1 MTHGSV
7 GVDAAA
13 YARVYEEQQTQLV
26 AYARSLTGNPWLAED
41 VVAEAH
47 FRVWRRL
54 SAGHEIDNVA
64 AYLMRTV
71 RNLATTV
78 GGTLARET
86 PVEPA
91 EADTGES
98 EQVSVTFS
106 PSTVDPSTRVSQVDL
121 LRRVLGQLPERWVK
135 ALWLAEAEDQS
146 LDAIGR
152 RIGVGRGATAVLL
165 HRAREG
171 MRQAFLRAHPG
182 TPRDPA
188 CEIHWERIP
197 ALVRDAAAPR
207 HSKQLRT
214 HMDGCEDCRAR
225 YLLLAR
231 ANSHLAALVGPAL
244 LVLFLGGG
252 AKFLAP
258 LVTGAA
264 AGASGS
270 GAGTGTGPTGSHL
283 VAPRSARTSSGTDHA
298 VSHSVSH
305 AASHVVTGGL
315 KLPVAVLGAV
325 GVGVTG
331 AAIGVALLAG
341 AGAGEQPFPAPR
353 TATHQPAAVQT
364 NPPAVP
370 ASPLMKVTGVGS
382 VPLRTPAERHDAA
395 PPQDGPSQTSQE
407 SLAPAAEPGLPEPPE
422 DPAADGT
429 PPQAGTV
436 TNPAPAA
443 QPDQPS
449 AADTPTDPGG
459 AAPSEPAAP
468 EPDPVRPSPEPVT
481 PQPVNPVPA
490 EPEPSTPVPSNPV
503 QPPVDPAPGEPVAP
517 APVDPAPSEPVDP
530 QPSAPLDPGPID
542 PPPAEPV
549 DPAPVDP
556 PPPTEPVDPAPV
568 DPPPTTEPVDPA
580 PVCHDILRGDIT
592 VTICH
597 TAGG

>member
-1 MTHGSV
+1 MTPGSA

-13 YARVYEEQQTQLV
+13 YARVFEEEQTQLV

-78 GGTLARET
+78 GGNLARET
-86 PVEPA
+86 PVEPGA
-91 EADTGES
+91 GTTES
-98 EQVSVTFS
+98 EQVSVTFA
-106 PSTVDPSTRVSQVDL
+106 PSAADPSTRISQVDL
-121 LRRVLGQLPERWVK
+121 LRRVLSQLPERWVK

-182 TPRDPA
+182 APQDPA

-197 ALVRDAAAPR
+197 ALVREAAAPR
-207 HSKQLRT
+207 HAKQLRT

-231 ANSHLAALVGPAL
+231 ANNHLAALVGPAL

-264 AGASGS
+264 AGASNS
-270 GAGTGTGPTGSHL
+270 GAGTAPTGSSTA
-283 VAPRSARTSSGTDHA
+283 APHSAPASSGAD
-298 VSHSVSH
+298 
-305 AASHVVTGGL
+305 HVVAHVVSGGF
-315 KLPVAVLGAV
+315 KLPSAVLGAV
-325 GVGVTG
+325 GLGVTG
-331 AAIGVALLAG
+331 AAVGVALLAG
-341 AGAGEQPFPAPR
+341 AAEQPLPAPR
-353 TATHQPAAVQT
+353 TATHQPAAVQAT
-364 NPPAVP
+364 PPAVP
-370 ASPLMKVTGVGS
+370 ASPLLGMADEIH
-382 VPLRTPAERHDAA
+382 VPPQTPEERHDAA
-395 PPQDGPSQTSQE
+395 PPQDAPLQAPQDPPSQAPQDPPG
-407 SLAPAAEPGLPEPPE
+407 PAAEPGLPEPPK
-422 DPAADGT
+422 DPAAEGT
-429 PPQAGTV
+429 PPQAETA

-443 QPDQPS
+443 QPDQPP
-449 AADTPTDPGG
+449 AADTPTDP
-459 AAPSEPAAP
+459 AVTAPTEPAAP
-468 EPDPVRPSPEPVT
+468 EPDPVQPSPEPVT

-490 EPEPSTPVPSNPV
+490 EPDPGTPAPSDPV
-503 QPPVDPAPGEPVAP
+503 QPPVDPAPT
-517 APVDPAPSEPVDP
+517 EPVDP
-530 QPSAPLDPGPID
+530 
-542 PPPAEPV
+542 PPTEPV

-556 PPPTEPVDPAPV
+556 PPTTEPVDPAPV

-580 PVCHDILRGDIT
+580 PVCHDILRGGIT
-592 VTICH
+592 VTVCY
-597 TAGG
+597 TTGG

>member
-1 MTHGSV
+1 MTPGSA

-13 YARVYEEQQTQLV
+13 YARIFEEEQTQLV

-54 SAGHEIDNVA
+54 SSGHEIDNVA

-71 RNLATTV
+71 RNLAATV
-78 GGTLARET
+78 GGNLARET
-86 PVEPA
+86 PVEPST
-91 EADTGES
+91 ADTGES
-98 EQVSVTFS
+98 EQVSVTFT
-106 PSTVDPSTRVSQVDL
+106 PSAADPSTRVSQVDL

-152 RIGVGRGATAVLL
+152 RIGVGSGATAVLL

-182 TPRDPA
+182 TPQDPA

-197 ALVRDAAAPR
+197 ALVREAAAPR
-207 HSKQLRT
+207 HAKQLRA

-231 ANSHLAALVGPAL
+231 ANNHLGALVGPAL

-264 AGASGS
+264 AGAASS
-270 GAGTGTGPTGSHL
+270 GAGTGATGSHL
-283 VAPRSARTSSGTDHA
+283 AAPRTARTPSGTDHA
-298 VSHSVSH
+298 VQHL
-305 AASHVVTGGL
+305 VTGGF
-315 KLPVAVLGAV
+315 KLPSAVLGAV

-331 AAIGVALLAG
+331 AVVGVALLAG
-341 AGAGEQPFPAPR
+341 AGQQPLPAPR

-370 ASPLMKVTGVGS
+370 ASPLTRTTEVGS
-382 VPLRTPAERHDAA
+382 VPLQAPAERHDAA
-395 PPQDGPSQTSQE
+395 PPQDAPSQAPQVPPAQAPQDPPAQAPQDPPAQAPQDPQ
-407 SLAPAAEPGLPEPPE
+407 APAAEPGLPETPK
-422 DPAADGT
+422 DPVAEGT
-429 PPQAGTV
+429 PPQAETA

-443 QPDQPS
+443 EPDQ
-449 AADTPTDPGG
+449 ATPTDPAG
-459 AAPSEPAAP
+459 AAPTEPAAP
-468 EPDPVRPSPEPVT
+468 EPDPVQPSPEPVT
-481 PQPVNPVPA
+481 PQPVNPV
-490 EPEPSTPVPSNPV
+490 
-503 QPPVDPAPGEPVAP
+503 
-517 APVDPAPSEPVDP
+517 
-530 QPSAPLDPGPID
+530 
-542 PPPAEPV
+542 
-549 DPAPVDP
+549 
-556 PPPTEPVDPAPV
+556 
-568 DPPPTTEPVDPA
+568 
-580 PVCHDILRGDIT
+580 
-592 VTICH
+592 
-597 TAGG
+597 